1 VGRDSWWQNNSWNE
15 ETEAAFF
22 RKLARARNKSF
33 YLKNQAGF
41 LASNHPA
48 AALRLLD
55 QYFALGGDA
64 TEAEAH
70 LFRARAHI
78 ALRNVDAAVHSFEAA
93 LARENAHPNYRTQA
107 FLELPVLI
115 ATERRSALYDRAID
129 ILTERKSAVILLIE
143 RYKWLGA
150 LALILHEKGQT
161 LEAQSAARQALE
173 AAKATDSGFRYHPE
187 FGLVDGTTDEFGT
200 RLRKIADK
208 PRARFQWWP
217 KRML

>member
-1 VGRDSWWQNNSWNE
+1 VGRDGWWQNTSWNE

-33 YLKNQAGF
+33 YLKYQAKS

-48 AALRLLD
+48 VALRMLD
-55 QYFALGGDA
+55 QYFALGGDSS
-64 TEAEAH
+64 EAEAH
-70 LFRARAHI
+70 FYRACAHI
-78 ALRNVDAAVHSFEAA
+78 ALRDVAAAIHSFEAA
-93 LARENAHPNYRTQA
+93 LTRENAHPNFRTHA

-129 ILTERKSAVILLIE
+129 ILMERKSGLILLIE

-173 AAKATDSGFRYHPE
+173 AAKATDSGFRYHPK
-187 FGLVDGTTDEFGT
+187 FGLVHDMTDEFGT
-200 RLRKIADK
+200 RLTKIADQ